1 MEKHSGALS
10 SAQKEKLNER
20 IMLRKIILSFS
31 AAALSVLCASGKT
44 PGKIVYSL
52 PSTTVSMEVEAVR
65 EAFHAGP
72 YAEYAMKYLGVEAK
86 LEDKTTYTV
95 TGIRLVPYV
104 EADPTAVYEI
114 NTGASSVTSADF
126 LKLSSQGLVSLPGGF
141 SERPEIWRFPS
152 QSPAGGFAG
161 AASGNNFSS
170 ETVELYRMEERDG
183 VYERVSVQQ
192 TQVVAKSLEK
202 KAAETAAAIFRLR
215 EKREQIITGDTDAT
229 FDGEALGAAIAE
241 ITRLEEQYM
250 TMFLGYTDYS
260 VQRMNFDFS
269 PKKGDGQVY
278 VVFRISDEA
287 GLLPS
292 DNMSGRPVVATLE
305 IEGGKTDAKVS
316 GSEKMTD
323 LVLFYRMP
331 AVAVVKVTD
340 GTTLLS
346 QSRIPF
352 YQLGE
357 TLSMPVRLLK

>member
-1 MEKHSGALS
+1 
-10 SAQKEKLNER
+10 
-20 IMLRKIILSFS
+20 
-31 AAALSVLCASGKT
+31 
-44 PGKIVYSL
+44 
-52 PSTTVSMEVEAVR
+52 
-65 EAFHAGP
+65 
-72 YAEYAMKYLGVEAK
+72 
-86 LEDKTTYTV
+86 
-95 TGIRLVPYV
+95 
-104 EADPTAVYEI
+104 
-114 NTGASSVTSADF
+114 
-126 LKLSSQGLVSLPGGF
+126 
-141 SERPEIWRFPS
+141 
-152 QSPAGGFAG
+152 
-161 AASGNNFSS
+161 
-170 ETVELYRMEERDG
+170 MEERDG

-305 IEGGKTDAKVS
+305 IEGGKTDAEVS